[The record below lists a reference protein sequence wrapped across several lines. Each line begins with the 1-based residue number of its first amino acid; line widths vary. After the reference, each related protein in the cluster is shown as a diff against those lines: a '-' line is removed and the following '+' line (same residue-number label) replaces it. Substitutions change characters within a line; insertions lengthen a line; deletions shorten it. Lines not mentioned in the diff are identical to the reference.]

1 MNQRLEIPS
10 ETDPFWTSLILSCWE
25 TLVLHFIFFPALAD
39 FTNLEIPRFSDVSH
53 VLTTTVLSASSDP
66 QSRPSF
72 QELLEKLRELQRK
85 YNVQTQMQR
94 NANAA
99 AKNSIIEE

>member
-1 MNQRLEIPS
+1 M
-10 ETDPFWTSLILSCWE
+10 SC
-25 TLVLHFIFFPALAD
+25 
-39 FTNLEIPRFSDVSH
+39 
-53 VLTTTVLSASSDP
+53 VLTTIVLGASSDP

-85 YNVQTQMQR
+85 YAVQNQVQR
-94 NANAA
+94 NASAA

>member
-1 MNQRLEIPS
+1 MSLE
-10 ETDPFWTSLILSCWE
+10 TSQ
-25 TLVLHFIFFPALAD
+25 TLFLLY
-39 FTNLEIPRFSDVSH
+39 SDVSH
-53 VLTTTVLSASSDP
+53 VLIITVLAACSDP
-66 QSRPSF
+66 QTRPSF

-94 NANAA
+94 NTSAA